1 LTKGRTPG
9 IFALAIRPLWRFLR
23 AYIFKLG
30 FLDGWQ
36 GYYIA
41 CLNAFS
47 TLTRHAKIREAQ
59 MTKKP

>member
-1 LTKGRTPG
+1 VRGYV
-9 IFALAIRPLWRFLR
+9 LR
-23 AYIFKLG
+23 LG

-47 TLTRHAKIREAQ
+47 SLTRHARLKE
-59 MTKKP
+59 TGLDPKPGP